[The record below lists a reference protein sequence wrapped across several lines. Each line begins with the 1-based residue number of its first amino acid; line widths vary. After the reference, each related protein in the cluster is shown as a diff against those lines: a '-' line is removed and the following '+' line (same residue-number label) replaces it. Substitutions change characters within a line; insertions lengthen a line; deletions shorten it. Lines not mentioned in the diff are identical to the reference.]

1 VIRRIYL
8 FMAVLGAIGLLIAWG
23 VGGRAALAGF
33 FLGSVYSVLSF
44 RFFHRVVESMGTDK
58 PRKASALFLTFR
70 LLLLGGLLYVIL
82 KYLETSLPAALWGL
96 FLGIAAVFLESLYEL
111 FYART

>member
-1 VIRRIYL
+1 
-8 FMAVLGAIGLLIAWG
+8 MAVIGAIGLVTAGLLA
-23 VGGRAALAGF
+23 GRAGLAGF
-33 FLGSVYSVLSF
+33 FLGSLYSAFSF
-44 RFFHRVVESMGTDK
+44 RFFHRVVEAMGTES
-58 PRKASALFLTFR
+58 PRKVSALFLTFR

-96 FLGIAAVFLESLYEL
+96 FLGIAAVILESLYEL